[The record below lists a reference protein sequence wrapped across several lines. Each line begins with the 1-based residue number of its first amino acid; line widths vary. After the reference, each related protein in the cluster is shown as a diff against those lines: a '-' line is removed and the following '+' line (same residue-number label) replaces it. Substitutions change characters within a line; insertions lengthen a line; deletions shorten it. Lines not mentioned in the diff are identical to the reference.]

1 MRVSAAFQ
9 RFGQSLIWA
18 VIVWTLMQLPVVQQS
33 WLGEP
38 DSAGLENV
46 LQLQKN
52 LVGGDGAPVVL
63 VDFSD
68 EDWLDAHA
76 RDSKRPEKAAPAAA
90 PSDAVA
96 VEGAAP
102 ADIAS
107 VEPAPES
114 NALQNVPLYVPR
126 GPLAE
131 VLDFLSAS
139 GAAAVFVD
147 VDTSFAPTP
156 QDDNAY
162 AAAIQRWRARPN
174 TPLLVLAR
182 TDWTKPSI
190 FERTHTQAPEPR
202 DRVVEGTVRV
212 WSTTQ
217 RVVDQVEY
225 WVCEGAGEN
234 RAPRASVSLYLAA
247 AARFDDGLRA
257 KTEIAKALDKV
268 NCMGKSPKLRLEV
281 PGNDMIFD
289 QHSGPI
295 FYHMALNWNG
305 DSEEQGTW
313 TAANWPTTALRPAQ
327 AARCGETT
335 ASIATRFRV
344 MDLIAAMDSGEVSKR
359 TFCGAMVVVGS
370 TARIVR
376 DTFPSPY
383 GTMPGSFILANAAR
397 GLDMAG
403 PLRRF
408 PYWTGLGYVV
418 GITIIVYF
426 MYLLINQGAR
436 RLLRRQPRTATGR
449 AARFL
454 VDNLTHPLS
463 LSILIANLLFLLG
476 LGLTFFTIQIG
487 YWGVFAACAL
497 AASLSNAFDDVSDM
511 RQTVI
516 ERDRLGE
523 KT

>member
-1 MRVSAAFQ
+1 MRISAAFQ
-9 RFGQSLIWA
+9 RFAQSLVWA
-18 VIVWTLMQLPVVQQS
+18 VIVWTLMQMPVVQQS
-33 WLGEP
+33 WIGAP
-38 DSAGLENV
+38 DSAGLQNV

-52 LVGGDGAPVVL
+52 LVAGDATPVVL

-68 EDWLDAHA
+68 EDWLAAHV
-76 RDSKRPEKAAPAAA
+76 RDSARPDKAPPPAPLPPETPGATSPAT
-90 PSDAVA
+90 PENVA
-96 VEGAAP
+96 T
-102 ADIAS
+102 
-107 VEPAPES
+107 EPAP
-114 NALQNVPLYVPR
+114 NVLQSVPLYVPR
-126 GPLAE
+126 GPLSE

-147 VDTSFAPTP
+147 VDTSFAPSP
-156 QDDNAY
+156 VDDNAY
-162 AAAIQRWRARPN
+162 AAAIQRWRATPN
-174 TPLLVLAR
+174 APLLVLAR
-182 TDWTKPSI
+182 TDWTTPSI
-190 FERTHTQAPEPR
+190 FERTGTPAPAPL

-217 RVVDQVEY
+217 RVVDNVEY
-225 WVCEGAGEN
+225 WICEGAGEA
-234 RAPRASVSLYLAA
+234 RAPHASVAVYLAA
-247 AARFDDGLRA
+247 AARFDDGLKA
-257 KTEIAKALDKV
+257 KTEIARALSQV
-268 NCMGKSPKLRLEV
+268 RCAGKSPKFELQV
-281 PGNDMIFD
+281 PRGDMIFD
-289 QHSGPI
+289 DHSGPI

-305 DSEEQGTW
+305 ASEEQGTW
-313 TAANWPTTALRPAQ
+313 TSANWPTAILRGPQ
-327 AARCGETT
+327 AARCGNETAT
-335 ASIATRFRV
+335 VATRIRV
-344 MDLIAAMDSGEVSKR
+344 MDMIAAIDGGEVSKT

-418 GITIIVYF
+418 GITILVYF
-426 MYLLINQGAR
+426 LYLIINQAAR
-436 RLLRRQPRTATGR
+436 RMLRKQPRTAFGR
-449 AARFL
+449 ATRFM

-463 LSILIANLLFLLG
+463 LSILIANLLFLVG
-476 LGLTFFTIQIG
+476 LGLTFFTIKIG

-511 RQTVI
+511 REAVI
-516 ERDRLGE
+516 EQDRLGE